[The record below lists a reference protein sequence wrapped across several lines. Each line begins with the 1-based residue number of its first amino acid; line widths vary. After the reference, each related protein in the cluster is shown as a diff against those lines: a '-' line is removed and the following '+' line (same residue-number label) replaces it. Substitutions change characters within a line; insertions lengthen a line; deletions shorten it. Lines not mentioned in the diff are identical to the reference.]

1 MSDRTRKSLINILV
15 FGIAVILFHSPLI
28 KNLGNVSDN
37 TTEEVVSEAT
47 SEDVSI
53 ADSFIEPSIS
63 SQENFAKLMNIM
75 IHLCSTLMVVMLI
88 ISITSFAISFIN
100 DNTGGIAFKEFA
112 SLIGDA
118 DSYEDSNYITI
129 IQPIPIR
136 GRYKYQSICI
146 STDSL
151 SKQGQTEMLYVQ
163 KELDELYVTAKST
176 KRSLSTYNTYSTYIE
191 TLIEELRKGIK
202 ECENPTME
210 AKFIARLDN
219 VHTCIKTL
227 KSHVDSDIQ
236 FEVDKQKYEDELK
249 AESYEPFS
257 VLEQLNKL
265 I

>member
-1 MSDRTRKSLINILV
+1 MSDRTRRALLNILI
-15 FGIAVILFHSPLI
+15 FSIAVAILSTPVV
-28 KNLGNVSDN
+28 KNLGSISVDTSK
-37 TTEEVVSEAT
+37 EVVSEST
-47 SEDVSI
+47 SESTSLSDN
-53 ADSFIEPSIS
+53 FIDPSS
-63 SQENFAKLMNIM
+63 SNQEEFGKLLNMVIK
-75 IHLCSTLMVVMLI
+75 LCRTLMLLVLIMSI
-88 ISITSFAISFIN
+88 ISFSVSFIN
-100 DNTGGIAFKEFA
+100 DRTGGTAFNEFV
-112 SLIGDA
+112 SLIGDT
-118 DSYEDSNYITI
+118 SNYEESHYITI
-129 IQPIPIR
+129 IQPISIS
-136 GRYKYQSICI
+136 GRYKYQPVHISIN
-146 STDSL
+146 SL

-163 KELDELYVTAKST
+163 KELDELYATAKST

-191 TLIEELRKGIK
+191 TLIEELNKGIK

-236 FEVDKQKYEDELK
+236 FEVGRQKYEDELK

>member
-1 MSDRTRKSLINILV
+1 MNILV
-15 FGIAVILFHSPLI
+15 FGIAVVLFHTPLI
-28 KNLGNVSDN
+28 RNLGNVSDN
-37 TTEEVVSEAT
+37 TTEEVISEAT
-47 SEDVSI
+47 SEDASLS
-53 ADSFIEPSIS
+53 DEFIEPHLA
-63 SQENFAKLMNIM
+63 SQEQVGKLMNIM
-75 IHLCSTLMVVMLI
+75 IHLCSTLMVLMLI
-88 ISITSFAISFIN
+88 ISIISFAVSFLN

-112 SLIGDA
+112 SLIGDV
-118 DSYEDSNYITI
+118 DSYEDSHYITI
-129 IQPIPIR
+129 IQPVPIR
-136 GRYKYQSICI
+136 GRYRYQPIHI

-163 KELDELYVTAKST
+163 KELDELYATAKST

-210 AKFIARLDN
+210 AKFIARLGN

-227 KSHVDSDIQ
+227 RSHVDSDIQ

-265 I
+265 L